1 MRKISSKPI
10 TKLLNT
16 SLYGQGITI
25 FNGCNGFIATFNF
38 SITSTFNFIIDISI
52 SFIKISTNFLANY
65 TMFNNNSLRI
75 KSIALPNIRLSITIT
90 SIKSTFII
98 NIIFFH
104 FFLSKLNVINFIGTT
119 CSLLGLVFFFLALSS
134 LSKSGLLLSTSSPV
148 LLLV

>member
-16 SLYGQGITI
+16 SLYGQGIAI

-38 SITSTFNFIIDISI
+38 SIASTFNFIIDISI
-52 SFIKISTNFLANY
+52 SFIKINTNFLANY
-65 TMFNNNSLRI
+65 TVFNNNCLII
-75 KSIALPNIRLSITIT
+75 KSITLPNIRLSITIT

-104 FFLSKLNVINFIGTT
+104 FFLSKLNVIYFIGVI
-119 CSLLGLVFFFLALSS
+119 CFFLALVFFFLVLSS

-148 LLLV
+148 LSLL